1 MNRLG
6 KSITFYPKQSLL
18 VWIILSQFLCHA
30 QTSVDLKEV
39 KRVGHSIEI
48 APFGLGYT
56 ITDQIND
63 NTAFGFGIEIGASFK
78 YYLNNPVYLKYSFIA
93 DSVSEQVYENT
104 KLKPTVKWRYDIVQL
119 KLFIQKKVGQNG
131 LLNAGASFGAG
142 NLGGL
147 ENINTHITACALGEF
162 YWGFKSIKAGIRIQP
177 GITHISYNSE
187 NRTTFFS
194 VLLTPIILKFCFN

>member
-1 MNRLG
+1 MNRSG
-6 KSITFYPKQSLL
+6 RSITFYLKQSLL

-63 NTAFGFGIEIGASFK
+63 NTAFGFGLEIGASFK
-78 YYLNNPVYLKYSFIA
+78 YYLNNPVYLKFSFNA
-93 DSVSEQVYENT
+93 DSVSARVYENT

-119 KLFIQKKVGQNG
+119 KFFIQKK
-131 LLNAGASFGAG
+131 
-142 NLGGL
+142 
-147 ENINTHITACALGEF
+147 
-162 YWGFKSIKAGIRIQP
+162 WGKMGCFILV
-177 GITHISYNSE
+177 HHSE
-187 NRTTFFS
+187 QAT
-194 VLLTPIILKFCFN
+194 